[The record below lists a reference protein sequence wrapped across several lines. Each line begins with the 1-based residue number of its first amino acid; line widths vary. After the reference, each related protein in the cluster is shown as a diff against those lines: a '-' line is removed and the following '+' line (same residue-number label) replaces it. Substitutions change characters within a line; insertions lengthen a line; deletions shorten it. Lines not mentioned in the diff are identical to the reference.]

1 MQGWESSN
9 NDQDANLLI
18 WHTSLVYPMRYHGKK
33 QIPDLNRNYILP
45 LGGEGLSNP
54 GRIHNKGAPAAGVN
68 CGTWKPVQSWLHTA
82 IPVTPGQRPFQTSHT
97 WKSCCLQDS
106 VVICWKRQCT
116 GISNTSK
123 CCPVHLKNPVIFMNC
138 LFLFKNT
145 EFKIFKLAFD
155 QMNSHH

>member
-9 NDQDANLLI
+9 NDQDASLLI

-68 CGTWKPVQSWLHTA
+68 CGYDSGTWKPVQSWLHTA

-106 VVICWKRQCT
+106 VVICWKKRDNVLAFLTQASAVQCT
-116 GISNTSK
+116 SRTQSFSWIAYFCLKTLNSKYSN
-123 CCPVHLKNPVIFMNC
+123 
-138 LFLFKNT
+138 
-145 EFKIFKLAFD
+145 
-155 QMNSHH
+155 